1 MKKRRK
7 IILIVNR
14 LRFILVLSLLY
25 FISMSC
31 ISSELRIAEFEFQYK
46 NVDYKIRSAYCP
58 NNPESCN
65 QLMSDKF
72 IAIDINQDRI
82 IDEIVSGNV
91 TLSEAQEVY
100 DYCLNLLE
108 NQNKLSQIQRDTK
121 SFTFSN
127 DEFDFEI
134 RTLYVKMNKPLN
146 EFTIIDKRTKVSEY
160 EVSVFTDHQADGILD
175 EWLKGIFQLK
185 EAQLMYV
192 KAIEKGLLDK
202 KLMQINNTIIVK

>member
-7 IILIVNR
+7 IILIAKQ
-14 LRFILVLSLLY
+14 LRFIFVLSLLS

-58 NNPESCN
+58 DNPESCN
-65 QLMSDKF
+65 QLISDKF
-72 IAIDINQDRI
+72 VAIDINQDRI
-82 IDEIVSGNV
+82 IDEIAGGNA
-91 TLSEAQEVY
+91 TLSEAQEIY

-108 NQNKLSQIQRDTK
+108 NQNKLSQIQKDDK

-127 DEFDFEI
+127 YEFNFEI
-134 RTLYVKMNKPLN
+134 RTLYVKTNEPLN
-146 EFTIIDKRTKVSEY
+146 EFAITDKRTKGREY
-160 EVSVFTDHQADGILD
+160 MVSVFTDHQADGILD
-175 EWLKGIFQLK
+175 EWLKGILQLK
-185 EAQLMYV
+185 EAQLMYGQ
-192 KAIEKGLLDK
+192 AIEKGLLDK